1 MKPTTRTFSECCRLL
16 ALGLVLLGLG
26 GCSSLLFYP
35 ERGQAF
41 TPERAKLAYRDVT
54 LNTADGLR
62 LHGWWLPAKA
72 GVDVK
77 GTVLHLHGNGGNLPV
92 RMRTEWPLGTPLRTS
107 HIAFH
112 TAQKQNPASMMR
124 GFSILLS
131 SRCQIT

>member
-41 TPERAKLAYRDVT
+41 TPERARLDYRDVT
-54 LNTADGLR
+54 LVTSDGLR

-72 GVDVK
+72 GVEVK
-77 GTVLHLHGNGGNLPV
+77 GTVLHLHGNGGNLPGH
-92 RMRTEWPLGTPLRTS
+92 LGVAIGCR
-107 HIAFH
+107 
-112 TAQKQNPASMMR
+112 
-124 GFSILLS
+124 
-131 SRCQIT
+131 SRATRC